1 LPLCSSRYP
10 AAIWRPL
17 FGHSAPGTVAQRN
30 LIVLHITQGHTASGA
45 IATFIASA
53 APNRVSAH
61 FVIDR
66 DGTVYQLLDLS
77 ETAWHASAVNARS
90 VGIEH
95 VAMAGTLLAT
105 EAQYSASAA
114 LVAWLCRDLGL
125 TCDRAHIQGHNEC
138 SPQDNHTLCP
148 SGALDV
154 DRLVQEAAAL

>member
-1 LPLCSSRYP
+1 MPLCSSRYP
-10 AAIWRPL
+10 AAIWCPL

-30 LIVLHITQGHTASGA
+30 LIVLHITQGYTASGA